1 MYRYAFRIIQNLAI
15 HCVFYEL
22 EPLASSGGLLKMW
35 NHRTRPMLTEPKFS
49 FWIIL
54 SVVSHVCWSLRSVDI
69 WYKITYFCCCY
80 WVPATCQVLH
90 LVPLCWLAHVFFT
103 KKYYKEKELSLISK
117 IRKLAGR
124 EFRQH
129 SLIMSET
136 ILRARLFFFKHHT
149 FFSPHYLA
157 LYACF
162 TRGPSRK

>member
-1 MYRYAFRIIQNLAI
+1 MPGTAF
-15 HCVFYEL
+15 
-22 EPLASSGGLLKMW
+22 SSL
-35 NHRTRPMLTEPKFS
+35 MLIS
-49 FWIIL
+49 SCIL
-54 SVVSHVCWSLRSVDI
+54 H
-69 WYKITYFCCCY
+69 
-80 WVPATCQVLH
+80 
-90 LVPLCWLAHVFFT
+90 

-136 ILRARLFFFKHHT
+136 ILRARLFFFKHRT